1 MHAQRF
7 VSTVGE
13 NGFVHIATDQPK
25 GTQVEI
31 IVVPMAEALPDASNT
46 VAMQAR
52 GGFVNE
58 VLGNAAEDV
67 WNDL

>member
-13 NGFVHIATDQPK
+13 NGYVHIATDQPK
-25 GTQVEI
+25 GAQVEI
-31 IVVPMAEALPDASNT
+31 IVMPLDEALPDAQST
-46 VAMQAR
+46 AAMQAR
-52 GGFVNE
+52 GGFVKE